1 MINFYDLSFNII
13 LYYFIIQK
21 YNFRGGK
28 YLNIE
33 NTPGIET
40 ERLILRKFTANDAEA
55 LLHIYSDKEVNTFLP
70 WFPLNTLEEAK
81 GLLEE
86 RYLKA
91 YLQPRGYNYAIC
103 LRQDNIPIGYIN
115 VSMDDSWDFG
125 YGLCKEF
132 WRRGIV
138 TEAGKAVIAQLK
150 KDKLPY
156 ITATHD
162 VRNVRSGNVMKRL
175 GMSYQ
180 YSYEEQWQPKD
191 ILVTFRMY
199 QLNLN
204 GEEQSV
210 YMKYWN
216 ASAVHFV

>member
-1 MINFYDLSFNII
+1 M
-13 LYYFIIQK
+13 
-21 YNFRGGK
+21 
-28 YLNIE
+28 NIE

-40 ERLILRKFTANDAEA
+40 ERLILRKFAANDAEA
-55 LLHIYSDKEVNTFLP
+55 LLHIYGDKEVNTFLP
-70 WFPLNTLEEAK
+70 WFPLNTLEEAEE
-81 GLLEE
+81 LLEE
-86 RYLKA
+86 RYIKA

-103 LRQDNIPIGYIN
+103 LRQDNTPVGYIN
-115 VSMDDSWDFG
+115 VSMDNSYDFG

-162 VRNVRSGNVMKRL
+162 VQNVRSGNVMKRL

-204 GEEQSV
+204 REEQSV

-216 ASAVHFV
+216 ASEVHFV

>member
-1 MINFYDLSFNII
+1 M
-13 LYYFIIQK
+13 
-21 YNFRGGK
+21 
-28 YLNIE
+28 NIE

-40 ERLILRKFTANDAEA
+40 ERLILRKFGANDAEA
-55 LLHIYSDKEVNTFLP
+55 LLHIYGDKEVNTFLP
-70 WFPLNTLEEAK
+70 WFPLNTLEEAEE
-81 GLLEE
+81 LLEE

-103 LRQDNIPIGYIN
+103 LRQDNTPVGYIN
-115 VSMDDSWDFG
+115 VSMDNSYDFG

-162 VRNVRSGNVMKRL
+162 VQNVRSGNVMKRL

-210 YMKYWN
+210 YMEYWN
-216 ASAVHFV
+216 ASEVHFV

>member
-1 MINFYDLSFNII
+1 M
-13 LYYFIIQK
+13 
-21 YNFRGGK
+21 
-28 YLNIE
+28 NIE
-33 NTPGIET
+33 NTPSIET
-40 ERLILRKFTANDAEA
+40 ERLILRKFAANDAEA
-55 LLHIYSDKEVNTFLP
+55 LLHIYGDKEVNTFLP
-70 WFPLNTLEEAK
+70 WFPLNTLEEAEE
-81 GLLEE
+81 LLEE

-103 LRQDNIPIGYIN
+103 LRQDNTPVGYIN
-115 VSMDDSWDFG
+115 VSMDNSYDFG

-132 WRRGIV
+132 WHRGIV
-138 TEAGKAVIAQLK
+138 TEAGKAVIGQLK

-162 VRNVRSGNVMKRL
+162 VQNVRSGNVMKRL

-204 GEEQSV
+204 GEEQGV
-210 YMKYWN
+210 YMEYWN
-216 ASAVHFV
+216 ASEVHFV

>member
-1 MINFYDLSFNII
+1 M
-13 LYYFIIQK
+13 
-21 YNFRGGK
+21 
-28 YLNIE
+28 NIE

-40 ERLILRKFTANDAEA
+40 ERLILRKFAANDAEA
-55 LLHIYSDKEVNTFLP
+55 LLHIYGDKEVNTFLP
-70 WFPLNTLEEAK
+70 WFPLNTLEEAEE
-81 GLLEE
+81 LLEE

-103 LRQDNIPIGYIN
+103 LRQDNTPVGYIN
-115 VSMDDSWDFG
+115 VSMDNSYDFG

-138 TEAGKAVIAQLK
+138 TEAGKAVIGQLK
-150 KDKLPY
+150 KDKIPY

-162 VRNVRSGNVMKRL
+162 VQNVRSGNVMKRL

-210 YMKYWN
+210 YMEYWN
-216 ASAVHFV
+216 ASEVHFV

>member
-1 MINFYDLSFNII
+1 M
-13 LYYFIIQK
+13 
-21 YNFRGGK
+21 
-28 YLNIE
+28 NIE

-40 ERLILRKFTANDAEA
+40 ERLILRKFAANDAEA
-55 LLHIYSDKEVNTFLP
+55 LLHIYGDKEVNTFLP
-70 WFPLNTLEEAK
+70 WFPLNTLEEAEE
-81 GLLEE
+81 LLEE

-103 LRQDNIPIGYIN
+103 LRQDNTPVGYIN
-115 VSMDDSWDFG
+115 VSMDNSYDFG

-138 TEAGKAVIAQLK
+138 TEAGKAVIGQLK

-162 VRNVRSGNVMKRL
+162 VQNVRSGNVMKRL

-210 YMKYWN
+210 YMEYWN
-216 ASAVHFV
+216 ASEVHFV